1 MSQWV
6 VSMYALQGRVI
17 LTRHLVDGML
27 HQHPTQPR
35 WVPSHVLLPFVNQCG
50 YTIGAETRQRSV
62 AGCIRFGVAV
72 AVRHIV
78 TFEKGACVGA
88 IGAVR
93 GSEHHEFV
101 AAARGGLRRNGGCSS
116 AQRSERVGHDAD
128 DANEHEFVHDSY
140 SLDARRLAIV
150 AS

>member
-27 HQHPTQPR
+27 HQHPSQPR
-35 WVPSHVLLPFVNQCG
+35 RVPSHVHLPFVNQCG

-72 AVRHIV
+72 AVRHVV
-78 TFEKGACVGA
+78 TFEKG
-88 IGAVR
+88 
-93 GSEHHEFV
+93 
-101 AAARGGLRRNGGCSS
+101 ARGGLRRNGGCSS